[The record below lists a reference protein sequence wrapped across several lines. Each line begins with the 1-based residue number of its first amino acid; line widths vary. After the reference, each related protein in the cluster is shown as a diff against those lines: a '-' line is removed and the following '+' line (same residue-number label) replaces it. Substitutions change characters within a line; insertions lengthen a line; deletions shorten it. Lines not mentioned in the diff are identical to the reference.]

1 MSVREASS
9 GSGGV
14 HILWDLS
21 NVAETASQ
29 IYDGAVAEA
38 KQRPPSNQYAALDFV
53 DFWLIGE
60 LQISRDSIGLFRSQD
75 GFASASDMPVLRVIL
90 GLREAVGRAVAE
102 GPQTMFCAGETWV
115 TARADGDG
123 VRLTSFRTL
132 LAPRTEWLE
141 ALDLALSQLRLWLNE
156 FARNARSDA
165 ILGPWLV
172 GGDPPAFSQ
181 PLPAAG
187 FLF

>member
-60 LQISRDSIGLFRSQD
+60 LQIS
-75 GFASASDMPVLRVIL
+75 
-90 GLREAVGRAVAE
+90 
-102 GPQTMFCAGETWV
+102 
-115 TARADGDG
+115 
-123 VRLTSFRTL
+123 
-132 LAPRTEWLE
+132 PRF
-141 ALDLALSQLRLWLNE
+141 DR
-156 FARNARSDA
+156 
-165 ILGPWLV
+165 
-172 GGDPPAFSQ
+172 
-181 PLPAAG
+181 PLP
-187 FLF
+187 